1 MAWTVDDPGVGDVAG
16 MRGIATQRDTAL
28 TDVQTALTNLGTI
41 VSDLPSSWSGSAAD
55 SHLASIGAL
64 VPELQ
69 QLAQSYTAH
78 RDALTAYAATVET
91 IQNAATPLIARIAQ
105 LESDLASLNF
115 RRFTSSV
122 PSPTPFA
129 APEPDPLFAFQQQP
143 WDATDL
149 TAARSVDADIT
160 QTQLEL
166 HQANLDLD
174 ALVTQRTTADTTC
187 VSALSA
193 SNVPNDLTA
202 TERNAVDAVSGADL
216 AAYLLTLSAA
226 KRTALLLEDPSILE
240 RLKAAGPDNA
250 GDVAALWVS
259 IGPAAGLLLA
269 LKYPRVVGNL
279 EGALYS
285 SRDVA
290 NTKVLDLDLASLQAK
305 LETMNEGDPGY
316 DEVAEQIKA
325 FKDIDAALGLR
336 RDDQPPRYLVS
347 LEYPDGLDSATPPLA
362 AVALGDLDTA
372 DNTTYMVP
380 GMDTRTGS
388 SMADWTGSSLD
399 VYDMQRSLLS
409 GAHRDESVAVVAWVG
424 YETPDKLTVGAN
436 DLAYAGADRLA
447 AALDGFGA
455 VQDAT
460 GNDAHLGVLA
470 HSYGSTTAM
479 LALQEAHGVD
489 SFGVF
494 GSAGQVADTEVAIPA
509 DQYYYVMGDFDV
521 LAPFGQGVS
530 QVYSAW
536 DWLNTDITKLDEAQD
551 PRYDPAAIQP
561 DVTRIE
567 GSYVSYYDENG
578 DIQRLKPSVGTLGH
592 TGYLDPGT
600 SSLYN
605 LSAAALGGH
614 ELLVENEIE
623 YEHYY

>member
-1 MAWTVDDPGVGDVAG
+1 MAWTAENPGVGDVAAL
-16 MRGIATQRDTAL
+16 RRIASLRDTAL
-28 TDVQTALTNLGTI
+28 TDVQNALTKLGAV
-41 VSDLPSSWSGSAAD
+41 VSDLPSSWDGSAAD
-55 SHLASIGAL
+55 SHLATISGV

-78 RDALTAYAATVET
+78 RDALNAYAASVESIKT
-91 IQNAATPLIARIAQ
+91 AVDPLIARIDELETDLAGYNTRRYNSNVPVPSPMVAPDVDPVLDLRQ
-105 LESDLASLNF
+105 NPWDESDL
-115 RRFTSSV
+115 V
-122 PSPTPFA
+122 V
-129 APEPDPLFAFQQQP
+129 
-143 WDATDL
+143 
-149 TAARSVDADIT
+149 ARTLDADIK
-160 QTQLEL
+160 QAQQDL
-166 HQANLDLD
+166 HQANGSLSQL
-174 ALVTQRTTADTTC
+174 ATERAQADSTC
-187 VSALSA
+187 VAALNA
-193 SNVPNDLTA
+193 STVSSDLSP
-202 TERNAVDAVSGADL
+202 TERNAVDSVSGADL
-216 AAYLLTLSAA
+216 AAYLLTLPAA
-226 KRTALLLEDPSILE
+226 KRTALLLDDPSILE
-240 RLKAAGPDNA
+240 RLAAAGPDNA

-259 IGPAAGLLLA
+259 LGPAAGALLA

-285 SRDVA
+285 SRDIA
-290 NTKVLDLDLASLQAK
+290 NTTVFDQDLAALEAK
-305 LETMNEGDPGY
+305 LKTLHEGDPGY
-316 DEVAEQIKA
+316 DDVVAQIAA

-336 RDDQPPRYLVS
+336 LDDEPPRYLVS
-347 LEYPDGLDSATPPLA
+347 LEYPDGLESDAPPLA

-380 GMDTRTGS
+380 GMNTYAGR
-388 SMADWTGSSLD
+388 SMEDWTGSSLD
-399 VYDMQRSLLS
+399 VYDMQRSLLA
-409 GAHRDESVAVVAWVG
+409 GAGRDESVAVVAWVG
-424 YETPDKLTVGAN
+424 YETPDELSVGGN
-436 DLAYAGADRLA
+436 DLAYAGAERLG

-455 VQDAT
+455 VQNAT

-479 LALQEAHGVD
+479 LALQETHGVD

-494 GSAGQVADTEVAIPA
+494 GSAGQVADTQVAIPD
-509 DQYYYVMGDFDV
+509 DQYYYVMGDLDV

-530 QVYSAW
+530 QTYAVW

-551 PRYDPAAIQP
+551 PRYDPASINP

-578 DIQRLKPSVGTLGH
+578 DIQRLRPSVGTLGH

-614 ELLVENEIE
+614 DLLVENEIE